1 MVEYSPKPRGTVSA
15 QSNGKGVIKKGQIQF
30 EHEECNAWGVF
41 TRQSIDAASAKNM
54 HIAEIKIQ
62 ANKTGRKTY
71 TLNGDHETVCGE
83 SINDK
88 EMQLKTYSE
97 NASDFRSKLA
107 QLQND
112 GNEVCGV
119 CVSHFYAD
127 PEQH

>member
-1 MVEYSPKPRGTVSA
+1 M
-15 QSNGKGVIKKGQIQF
+15 GQIKF

-62 ANKTGRKTY
+62 ADKTGRKTY
-71 TLNGDHETVCGE
+71 TLNGDHKTVCGE

-88 EMQLKTYSE
+88 EKQLKTYSE